1 MVIYEMEETPSS
13 LLPYLLD
20 VVVEVYKGERS
31 SDNLPHG
38 SGRCTFKNGSTYEGT
53 WSEGFLQGQGTYVWK
68 DGVQFKG
75 DFNRNEIQGKTLRKK
90 AQASERARDSRANW
104 RAHNAEGHSVWLTRD
119 RSIRLLPAR
128 NKAPEPSFGR
138 TATSTPAR

>member
-1 MVIYEMEETPSS
+1 MILQTGFPTSEEQSQVKSKRSPKPALSLAGRAKWETRAEKMVIYEMEETPSS

-20 VVVEVYKGERS
+20 VVVDVYEGERS

-75 DFNRNEIQGKTLRKK
+75 DFNRNEI
-90 AQASERARDSRANW
+90 
-104 RAHNAEGHSVWLTRD
+104 
-119 RSIRLLPAR
+119 
-128 NKAPEPSFGR
+128 
-138 TATSTPAR
+138 